1 MKQRERKVE
10 GVKITRQ
17 KYVQMGLGDCVFC
30 LFVFPPHIRTKKF
43 WELKK
48 FPMRREAF
56 EIWSG
61 KNDARDGQ

>member
-1 MKQRERKVE
+1 
-10 GVKITRQ
+10 
-17 KYVQMGLGDCVFC
+17 MGLGDCVFC

-56 EIWSG
+56 EIWSR